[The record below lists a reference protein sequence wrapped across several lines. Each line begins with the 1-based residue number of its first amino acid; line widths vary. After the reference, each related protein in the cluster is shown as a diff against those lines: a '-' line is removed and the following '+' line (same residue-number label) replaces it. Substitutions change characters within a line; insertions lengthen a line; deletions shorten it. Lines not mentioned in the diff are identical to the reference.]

1 MKKEKGKEEEEKPV
15 TVVEKWNRDIK
26 GMRETAKS
34 MKETAKNLQKQSIK
48 RANMRMEAFRNS
60 FTNDIKQIETT
71 LGNLRK
77 EAKAFMGQCHR
88 DVGSMRT
95 TVKKMQ
101 EKLNDY
107 KAKVKNDINGM
118 RETVKEMEIH
128 IWGTT
133 A

>member
-1 MKKEKGKEEEEKPV
+1 MKKEKGKEEEEKPI

-26 GMRETAKS
+26 GMRETAK
-34 MKETAKNLQKQSIK
+34 NLQEQSIK
-48 RANMRMEAFRNS
+48 RADMRMKAFRNS

-77 EAKAFMGQCHR
+77 EAKAFTGQCHR
-88 DVGSMRT
+88 DIESMRAK
-95 TVKKMQ
+95 VK
-101 EKLNDY
+101 DY
-107 KAKVKNDINGM
+107 KAKFENDVSGM
-118 RETVKEMEIH
+118 RDIVKGMAIR

>member
-1 MKKEKGKEEEEKPV
+1 MKKEKGKEEEEKPI

-34 MKETAKNLQKQSIK
+34 MKETAKNLQEQSIK

-77 EAKAFMGQCHR
+77 EAKAFTGQCHR
-88 DVGSMRT
+88 EIRS
-95 TVKKMQ
+95 MQ
-101 EKLNDY
+101 ETLKEY
-107 KAKVKNDINGM
+107 KAKFENDINGM
-118 RETVKEMEIH
+118 RDIVKGMEIH